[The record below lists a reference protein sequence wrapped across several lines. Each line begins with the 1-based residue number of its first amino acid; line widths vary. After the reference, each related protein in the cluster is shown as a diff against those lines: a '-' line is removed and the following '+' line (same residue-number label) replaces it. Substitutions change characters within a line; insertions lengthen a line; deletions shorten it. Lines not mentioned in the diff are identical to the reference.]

1 MLYFENMKIGK
12 STLIKC
18 KGKDFYL
25 KTFTNLYGT
34 IERVGGKEP
43 KVRLK
48 IDDNKTITCNA
59 SIDITKELGKKLYS
73 YVGISGI
80 AKYHP
85 VDLEI
90 IEFKIEEVLPF
101 EDNRIAKG
109 FKDLSEKFG
118 CYFKDVDPEKFVKE
132 IRG

>member
-1 MLYFENMKIGK
+1 MDFVSLILCLSYYYLY
-12 STLIKC
+12 LY
-18 KGKDFYL
+18 YL
-25 KTFTNLYGT
+25 DYYYFHF
-34 IERVGGKEP
+34 GGKEP